1 MSKLSKEKVIE
12 AVNALFKYD
21 SKTESANDK
30 TDLLADD
37 ETDGSIVYL
46 NISTKKFVS
55 DHKILKPKRV
65 QVLNPLY
72 AKENTS
78 ICLIVKDIADESKT
92 VYEDKFLSKDSETF
106 GLIDKIVKVSQL
118 KGEYKPYEARRLL
131 FSQHDIFL
139 AQDSVVTTL
148 PKLLGKSF
156 YGKSAKLPLPIRLTV
171 DDKLSPVRAKNEIS
185 KALTSTFFYLT
196 SGAVTSIKVGRVAK
210 SFTPEA
216 VADNIE
222 TVINY
227 FVDKVSSNGWDGVRG
242 IDVKLHQSPSLP
254 VYVAETLFTSEDILD
269 EKHEAEKKSNKRTRD
284 DKKLS
289 KLEQALSEVVDDEV
303 MKKLQ
308 ESKNKKSKKLKT
320 KSNEEQVEKN
330 ESEKAEIKTKD
341 KPKKTESKEKSES
354 KDKKKKPKKGENSE
368 KKSKNPKRTK

>member
-92 VYEDKFLSKDSETF
+92 VYEDTFLSKDSETF

-227 FVDKVSSNGWDGVRG
+227 FVDKLSSNGWDGVRG

-289 KLEQALSEVVDDEV
+289 KFEQALSEVVDDEV
-303 MKKLQ
+303 MEKLQ

-320 KSNEEQVEKN
+320 KSNEETAEQVEKN
-330 ESEKAEIKTKD
+330 ESEKKSEIKTKD

-354 KDKKKKPKKGENSE
+354 KDKKEKPKKGENSE
-368 KKSKNPKRTK
+368 KD